1 MSGGDDD
8 HNLAARAKK
17 MRRRTHAA
25 QHNKSDLPKFL
36 FRAAAIA

>member
-1 MSGGDDD
+1 MTTTSQ
-8 HNLAARAKK
+8 HERKNAQA
-17 MRRRTHAA
+17 HAA